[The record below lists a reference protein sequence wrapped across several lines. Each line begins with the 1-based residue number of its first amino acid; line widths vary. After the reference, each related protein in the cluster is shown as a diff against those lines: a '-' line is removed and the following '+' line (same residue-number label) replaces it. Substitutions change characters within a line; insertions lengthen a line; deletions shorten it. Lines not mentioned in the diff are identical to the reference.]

1 MTSSARLQH
10 EADSTRAGLSH
21 TLDEL
26 RNSVTT
32 AALTNGAMTFAKEGS
47 ATIARAA
54 IDKAAASPLAALLI
68 GAGLFML
75 LTGDKSSTGGQLVD
89 RANSALKG
97 AASALG
103 SAAGSAASGTRD
115 AASGAVSAAK
125 RAADGIGDAA
135 SGAASYVSG
144 TASDA
149 MLAANDGL
157 DKAKG
162 MIADGKTQATRTLHD
177 AEQLMATTTDRF
189 VKFAEEQPILVA
201 ALGVALG
208 AAIGSALP
216 LTDTERRY
224 MGEAGAMVTE
234 KGREIA
240 SKVAD
245 TVTDKIA
252 GADVG
257 AKMGEMVDAVA
268 KTVTTELYPKA

>member
-68 GAGLFML
+68 GAGVFML
-75 LTGDKSSTGGQLVD
+75 LTSDKNSTAGNLVD
-89 RANSALKG
+89 RANSAIKG

-103 SAAGSAASGTRD
+103 SAAGATANGTRD

-125 RAADGIGDAA
+125 RAADGVTDAA
-135 SGAASYVSG
+135 SGAASYVSD
-144 TASDA
+144 TASGA
-149 MLAANDGL
+149 MQAATSGL

-162 MIADGKTQATRTLHD
+162 LIADGQTKATQTLHD
-177 AEQLMATTTDRF
+177 AEDLMATTTDRF

-201 ALGVALG
+201 ALGMALG

-216 LTDTERRY
+216 VTEKRY

-257 AKMGEMVDAVA
+257 GKMGEMVDAVA
-268 KTVTTELYPKA
+268 KTVTTELHPKA

>member
-1 MTSSARLQH
+1 MTTSARLQH
-10 EADSTRAGLSH
+10 EADSTRAGLSN

-75 LTGDKSSTGGQLVD
+75 LTSDKNSTAGHLVD
-89 RANSALKG
+89 RANSAIKG

-103 SAAGSAASGTRD
+103 SAAGATASGTRD
-115 AASGAVSAAK
+115 VASGAVSAAK
-125 RAADGIGDAA
+125 RAADGVTDAA
-135 SGAASYVSG
+135 SGIASYVSD
-144 TASDA
+144 TASGA
-149 MLAANDGL
+149 MQAANSGL

-162 MIADGKTQATRTLHD
+162 LLADGETQATQTLHD
-177 AEQLMATTTDRF
+177 AEDFMATTTDRF

-216 LTDTERRY
+216 LTDTEKRY
-224 MGEAGAMVTE
+224 MGEAGAMVAE

-252 GADVG
+252 GPDVG
-257 AKMGEMVDAVA
+257 GKMGEMVDAVA

>member
-26 RNSVTT
+26 RNSVIT

-68 GAGLFML
+68 GAGVFML
-75 LTGDKSSTGGQLVD
+75 LTSDKNSTAGNLVD
-89 RANSALKG
+89 RANSAIKG

-103 SAAGSAASGTRD
+103 SAAGATASGTRD

-125 RAADGIGDAA
+125 RAADGVTDAA
-135 SGAASYVSG
+135 SGVASYVSD
-144 TASDA
+144 TASGA
-149 MLAANDGL
+149 MQAANSGL

-162 MIADGKTQATRTLHD
+162 LLADGETRATQTLHD
-177 AEQLMATTTDRF
+177 AEDLMATTTDRF

-216 LTDTERRY
+216 VTEKRY

-257 AKMGEMVDAVA
+257 GKMGEMVDAVA